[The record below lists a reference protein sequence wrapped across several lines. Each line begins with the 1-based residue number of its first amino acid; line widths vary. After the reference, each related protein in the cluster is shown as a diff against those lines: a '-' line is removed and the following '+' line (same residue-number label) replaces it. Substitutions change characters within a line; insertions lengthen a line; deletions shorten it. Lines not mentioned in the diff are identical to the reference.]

1 MKIEAPKTN
10 PIHTVGHSNMS
21 VDELA
26 VMLKQRGITRV
37 IDVRSTP
44 YSRYVP
50 EFNRDNIRATLDR
63 NGVGYTHMGD
73 ALGGRPQD
81 DRLYDKDGRAN
92 YELMAQEKTFQDGV
106 RQVEHMAEE
115 SHTLL
120 MCTEADPL
128 RCHRTLLVSQKLASR
143 GADIIHLMRDG
154 QQESHEETMEKLL
167 ALWKL
172 LPDGRGMTHRQITQ
186 EAVRNQAAKVAYRRR
201 AEPNA
206 QRKTRPQA
214 RQ

>member
-1 MKIEAPKTN
+1 MKTEATKTN
-10 PIHTVGHSNMS
+10 LIHTVGHSNLS
-21 VDELA
+21 AESLVG
-26 VMLKQRGITRV
+26 MLKQRGITQV

-50 EFNRDNIRATLDR
+50 QFNQNNIRLTLER
-63 NGVGYTHMGD
+63 NSTNYTHMGD

-81 DRLYDKDGRAN
+81 DRLYNRDGRAN

-106 RQVEHMAEE
+106 RQVEQMAEN
-115 SHTLL
+115 SHVAL
-120 MCTEADPL
+120 MCTEADQL
-128 RCHRTLLVSQKLASR
+128 RCHRTLLVSQELASR
-143 GADIIHLMRDG
+143 GMNIIHLMRDD

-172 LPDGRGMTHRQITQ
+172 LPDKDAGMTRRQLIE

-201 AEPNA
+201 
-206 QRKTRPQA
+206 
-214 RQ
+214 

>member
-1 MKIEAPKTN
+1 MKTEATKTN
-10 PIHTVGHSNMS
+10 LIHTIGHSNLS
-21 VDELA
+21 AESLVG
-26 VMLKQRGITRV
+26 MLKQRGITQV

-50 EFNRDNIRATLDR
+50 QFNQNNIRLTLER
-63 NGVGYTHMGD
+63 NSTNYTHMGD

-81 DRLYDKDGRAN
+81 DRLYNRDGRAN

-106 RQVEHMAEE
+106 RQVEQMAEN
-115 SHTLL
+115 SHVAL

-128 RCHRTLLVSQKLASR
+128 RCHRTLLVSQELASR
-143 GADIIHLMRDG
+143 GMNIIHLMRDD

-172 LPDGRGMTHRQITQ
+172 LPDKDAGMTRRQLIE

-201 AEPNA
+201 
-206 QRKTRPQA
+206 
-214 RQ
+214 

>member
-1 MKIEAPKTN
+1 MKMEATKAN
-10 PIHTVGHSNMS
+10 LIHTVGHSNLS
-21 VDELA
+21 AESLVG
-26 VMLKQRGITRV
+26 MLKRRGIAQV

-50 EFNRDNIRATLDR
+50 HFNRDNIRATLER
-63 NGVGYTHMGD
+63 NGIGYTHMGD

-81 DRLYDKDGRAN
+81 DRLYDRDGRAN

-106 RQVEHMAEE
+106 RQMEQMAEN
-115 SHTLL
+115 SHIAL

-128 RCHRTLLVSQKLASR
+128 RCHRTLLVSQELASR
-143 GADIIHLMRDG
+143 GMNIIHLMQDE

-172 LPDGRGMTHRQITQ
+172 LRDKDAGMTRRQLIE

-201 AEPNA
+201 
-206 QRKTRPQA
+206 
-214 RQ
+214 